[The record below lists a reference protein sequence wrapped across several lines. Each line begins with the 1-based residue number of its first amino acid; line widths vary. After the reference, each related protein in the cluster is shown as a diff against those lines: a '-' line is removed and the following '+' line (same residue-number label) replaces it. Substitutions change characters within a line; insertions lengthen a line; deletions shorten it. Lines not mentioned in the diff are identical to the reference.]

1 MIHPEIREAVD
12 RAEACGRLMWI
23 VDRRRGTD
31 DVIIG
36 IAYADGAPF
45 DGDDDVHRCQDHLRY
60 AEMIRDARRVR
71 DYARADRYKALA
83 SAGDD
88 RVIIEADG
96 TVIAI
101 QGAYDDFTKAIRG
114 AIPGAIAEMKRRKEA
129 SK

>member
-1 MIHPEIREAVD
+1 MIHPEIREAID

-23 VDRRRGTD
+23 IDRRRGTD

-45 DGDDDVHRCQDHLRY
+45 DGDDDVHRCQDHLRF
-60 AEMIRDARRVR
+60 AEMIRDARRVG
-71 DYARADRYKALA
+71 DYATADRYKALA

-101 QGAYDDFTKAIRG
+101 QCAYDDFNKAIKG
-114 AIPGAIAEMKRRKEA
+114 TIPGAIAEMKRRKA
-129 SK
+129 ST

>member
-1 MIHPEIREAVD
+1 MSHPEIQEAIA
-12 RAEACGRLMWI
+12 RAESCGRLMWI
-23 VDRRRGTD
+23 IDQRRGTD

-71 DYARADRYKALA
+71 DYARADKYRALA

-101 QGAYDDFTKAIRG
+101 QCAYDDFKKSIRSV
-114 AIPGAIAEMKRRKEA
+114 IPGAIAEMKRRKEA

>member
-1 MIHPEIREAVD
+1 
-12 RAEACGRLMWI
+12 
-23 VDRRRGTD
+23 
-31 DVIIG
+31 
-36 IAYADGAPF
+36 
-45 DGDDDVHRCQDHLRY
+45 
-60 AEMIRDARRVR
+60 MIRDARRVG
-71 DYARADRYKALA
+71 DYATADRYKALA